1 MLAEKE
7 TQKHREI
14 KNGLLNILDL
24 GYLIGIITC
33 FICNLAIDHKLSW
46 SLIVLV
52 GDFMAFTI
60 TSLPFYLKDNKYKLC
75 KISAAMTPLVYL
87 LLFTLNYIY
96 GGDWLLGS
104 FLIASFALIFWWICV
119 LVCTFTKIAL
129 NYKIAFCLLML
140 AVVTIPMNPF
150 CAKVLN
156 ISDNESNIPNI
167 ACATVILVV
176 ASYLTLKQ
184 LFNKK
189 LS

>member
-1 MLAEKE
+1 MLVKKE
-7 TQKHREI
+7 NPKHREI

-33 FICNLAIDHKLSW
+33 FICNLAIDRKLSW
-46 SLIVLV
+46 SLIVSV
-52 GDFMAFTI
+52 GVLMAFVI
-60 TSLPFYLKDNKYKLC
+60 TNLLFYLKNNKYKLC

-87 LLFTLNYIY
+87 LLFTINYIY

-104 FLIASFALIFWWICV
+104 FLIASFALIFWWICI
-119 LVCTFTKIAL
+119 LVCTFAKIAL

-140 AVVTIPMNPF
+140 ALVTIFMNPF
-150 CAKVLN
+150 IAKVLN
-156 ISDNESNIPNI
+156 ISNDENNIPNV
-167 ACATVILVV
+167 ACAIVLLVV

-189 LS
+189 

>member
-1 MLAEKE
+1 MLVEKE

-52 GDFMAFTI
+52 GVFMAFTI

-87 LLFTLNYIY
+87 LLFTINYIY

-167 ACATVILVV
+167 ACATVILVI